1 MANRFCSVLTRTRLL
16 SGDSVNHFFFD
27 EFMIVSGEHPDLK
40 APNSL
45 ALRLNIN
52 LLCVCMYV
60 CVWGE
65 GDYILSVFMY
75 TEKKFHKFTET
86 ALPLPLTSD
95 ERDSYLLKVES
106 RIFKNAFNC
115 LYSHRSVPNKFN
127 RCCENVVIY

>member
-1 MANRFCSVLTRTRLL
+1 MAKRFCSVLTRTRLL

-27 EFMIVSGEHPDLK
+27 EFMIASGEHPDLK
-40 APNSL
+40 TPNSL

-52 LLCVCMYV
+52 LYVYACM
-60 CVWGE
+60 CVWGGR

-75 TEKKFHKFTET
+75 TEKKFRKFTET